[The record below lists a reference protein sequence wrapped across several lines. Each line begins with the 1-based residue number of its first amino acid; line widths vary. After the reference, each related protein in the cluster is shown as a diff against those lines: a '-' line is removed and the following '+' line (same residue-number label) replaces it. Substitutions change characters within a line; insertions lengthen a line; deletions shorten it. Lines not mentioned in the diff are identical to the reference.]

1 MFNHYDQIK
10 VITFIKSLLNHVM
23 KYIKCICCF
32 IILLGCDFTAPKKE
46 QLTDLEK
53 NQLKAVYLDLNAK
66 KIDFTEFKGKK
77 IVINYWATWC
87 KPCIEKMPDLLK
99 VQEVLESYNYV
110 FLLASDEEITKITNF
125 INRRNY
131 NFSFIKSEAP
141 NETLGIYSL
150 PTTFIFNEDGKMIE
164 KIVGSVGW
172 ESDQMIEKLKVL

>member
-1 MFNHYDQIK
+1 
-10 VITFIKSLLNHVM
+10 
-23 KYIKCICCF
+23 
-32 IILLGCDFTAPKKE
+32 
-46 QLTDLEK
+46 
-53 NQLKAVYLDLNAK
+53 
-66 KIDFTEFKGKK
+66 
-77 IVINYWATWC
+77 
-87 KPCIEKMPDLLK
+87 MPDLLK